1 MNLNLLVN
9 KRKKM
14 GLTQQ
19 MIAEK
24 MGYTR
29 QNLQA
34 KEKGKCKFTFRDIQM
49 LKDILL
55 LTNDEIVEIFL

>member
-1 MNLNLLVN
+1 MNLKLLVN

-14 GLTQQ
+14 GLTQK
-19 MIAEK
+19 MISDA

-29 QNLQA
+29 QCLQA
-34 KEKGKCKFTFRDIQM
+34 KETGKCKFTFKDIQM
-49 LKDILL
+49 LREILL